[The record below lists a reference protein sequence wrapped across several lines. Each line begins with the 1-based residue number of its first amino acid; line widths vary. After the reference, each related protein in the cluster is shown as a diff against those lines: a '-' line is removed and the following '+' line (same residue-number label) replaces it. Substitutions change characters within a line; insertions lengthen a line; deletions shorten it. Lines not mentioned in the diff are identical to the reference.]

1 MPASERI
8 WIVSEDFPPYPGGIA
23 QWAAGI
29 GKGLVSAGNEVTV
42 FFRPRPELAEF
53 DQEKWPFRT
62 QPIEGKN
69 WKRFRTWISR
79 RAVKN
84 LLAAETKPDLIIA
97 TTWNMARGLVS
108 LCRSQHIPLV
118 LVVHGLEVTRPM
130 PFLKKL
136 WLKHTL
142 NKVTK
147 IVAVS
152 QFTKDQIDTNYHLPE
167 GKVIVL
173 PNGVDVAD
181 FFPVS
186 DVKALQNRHHTEG
199 KKVIL
204 TFARVIERKGHDVV
218 IRSLPAIRK
227 EFPDLIY
234 LICGKG
240 DAEYI
245 NKLKALALDCGVQ
258 DQVIFTGFVDP
269 AEKNMYY
276 NLADVYVMPSREIN
290 GDTEGFGITYLEA
303 NACRKPVI
311 GGNSGGVSDAVLDG
325 ETGFLIPPTDENL
338 LSEKIL
344 ILFRNPGL
352 AARLGEN
359 GQNRILKDLTWAA
372 LAKKLTDTYP
382 HG

>member
-1 MPASERI
+1 LPAPDRI

-42 FFRPRPELAEF
+42 LFRPRPELAEF

-69 WKRFRTWISR
+69 WKRFRTWISK
-79 RAVKN
+79 RAVKK
-84 LLAAETKPDLIIA
+84 LLAAETKPDLVIA

-108 LCRSQHIPLV
+108 LCRDSNIPLI

-136 WLKHTL
+136 WLKRTL
-142 NKVTK
+142 NKVTQ

-152 QFTKDQIDTNYHLPE
+152 QFTKDKIDANYNLPE
-167 GKVIVL
+167 GKVFVL

-186 DVKALQNRHHTEG
+186 DISLLQNRHQAEG

-218 IRSLPAIRK
+218 IRSLPAIRE

-245 NKLKALALDCGVQ
+245 GKLKNLALELGVQ
-258 DQVIFTGFVDP
+258 DQVVFTGFVDP
-269 AEKNMYY
+269 AEKNRYY

-303 NACRKPVI
+303 NACGKPVI

-325 ETGFLIPPTDENL
+325 ETGFLIPPTDDKL
-338 LSEKIL
+338 LSEKI
-344 ILFRNPGL
+344 ITLFRNPGL
-352 AARLGEN
+352 AARLGTN
-359 GQNRILKDLTWAA
+359 GRNRILKDLTWTA
-372 LAKKLTDTYP
+372 LAKKLTGTNS

>member
-269 AEKNMYY
+269 AEKNRYY

-359 GQNRILKDLTWAA
+359 GHNRILKDLTWAA
-372 LAKKLTDTYP
+372 LAKKLT
-382 HG
+382 GKEN